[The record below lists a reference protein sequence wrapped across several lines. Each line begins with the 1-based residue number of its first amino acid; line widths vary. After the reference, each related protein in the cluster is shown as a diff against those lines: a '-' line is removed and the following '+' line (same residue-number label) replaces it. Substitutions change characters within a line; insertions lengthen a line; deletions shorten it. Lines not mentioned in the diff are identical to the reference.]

1 MRRPVIAQEL
11 SGLAVTT
18 DEQAG
23 TGAGEGSHFLVGGE
37 AGRTVSVVGDVPE
50 MQDQRIGDE
59 AEGEGGKHHQRDEIE
74 GDNRTAADAEAHF
87 LEDEP
92 AAEADH
98 EQDDDEEEE
107 KAEQRLP
114 DPKRCGEQCDESP

>member
-1 MRRPVIAQEL
+1 M
-11 SGLAVTT
+11 
-18 DEQAG
+18 
-23 TGAGEGSHFLVGGE
+23 
-37 AGRTVSVVGDVPE
+37 SVVGDVPE

-59 AEGEGGKHHQRDEIE
+59 AEGEGGKHQQRDEIE
-74 GDNRTAADAEAHF
+74 GDNRTAADAEAICSRTN
-87 LEDEP
+87 P
-92 AAEADH
+92 EADH